1 MMEKKPKNKSSLKKL
16 EQPKKE
22 KSKIKKLNLTLS
34 QEEVNSLEKMIK
46 EDSGKTNSP
55 KVQELLKNTNINF
68 SPSLKKINA
77 PEKSQ
82 IVLERNIITGN
93 IDILNLGETKKR
105 SSGEINY
112 IPSTTEEEKKYT
124 PRYNERIANFT
135 QRREIEKAP
144 PENFFRFREIKAG
157 DLYKEKIQEPEKF
170 EKYSSPK
177 TTMERFDILKK
188 PKKDPFNRK
197 EIKYTPS
204 EY

>member
-1 MMEKKPKNKSSLKKL
+1 MEKKPKNKSSLKKL

-93 IDILNLGETKKR
+93 IDILNLGETKK
-105 SSGEINY
+105 EVQEKLI
-112 IPSTTEEEKKYT
+112 TFQAQLKKKKYT

>member
-1 MMEKKPKNKSSLKKL
+1 MEKKPKNKSSLKKL

-124 PRYNERIANFT
+124 PRYNERIATLT
-135 QRREIEKAP
+135 QKREIEKTS
-144 PENFFRFREIKAG
+144 PENLFGFKEIRVG
-157 DLYKEKIQEPEKF
+157 DSFKEKMQEPESF
-170 EKYSSPK
+170 EKYSSPRI
-177 TTMERFDILKK
+177 TMERFDVLKK
-188 PKKDPFNRK
+188 PKKDPFDKK
-197 EIKYTPS
+197 EVKYTPS
-204 EY
+204 GY